1 MDATVWDEII
11 SSCPREHLLP
21 NLQSLSWY
29 SSTAERQVCL
39 LHFLHPGVK
48 QLSMNVF
55 PNDDSDKTTLSYLS
69 QVHARAPRLTH
80 LEIGTECSI
89 SEVQEEVLT
98 LLSGFPCLSQLTV
111 PLYCL
116 TSILMSRL
124 STLRHLSSIH
134 FSKPVERRTGHP
146 SDVAHWAPPLTD
158 GAFPTLHQ
166 LSLSAHLSH
175 ALDFINSRFAPRH
188 LTKLYVNVI
197 AIDNPFVVRQ
207 FFTALVAQ
215 HPQLQDLYVDFIV
228 GPDAPIVYPPPPLH
242 SRPGIETI
250 RPLLSSPSLTS
261 FGFRWDYQLN
271 LTQADVE
278 EIASSWP
285 RLESLLL
292 NCQPIPEVS
301 GPILTMNA
309 LLPFARHCPRI
320 EQLGLYLNGHMMP
333 RRAPSSLPPVRFT
346 SLRTLSVG
354 ASSITSVDSTALF
367 LSQLLPPGC
376 KIESGV
382 RWPDAFG
389 LALDKIGIMDERRV
403 KMTEWWVGWNDVA
416 KVLPLATEARMEERA
431 RIAVLEKEIER
442 MKLERR

>member
-1 MDATVWDEII
+1 MVDASVWDEIT

-29 SSTAERQVCL
+29 SSSVERQASV

-48 QLSMNVF
+48 HLSINVF
-55 PNDDSDKTTLSYLS
+55 PDEDKTMAYLS
-69 QVHARAPRLTH
+69 QLHARAPRVTH
-80 LEIGTECSI
+80 LEIGTESSI
-89 SEVQEEVLT
+89 AEVQEGVLK
-98 LLSGFPCLSQLTV
+98 LLGGFPYLSHLTV

-116 TSILMSRL
+116 TSIIMSRL
-124 STLRHLSSIH
+124 SNLRHLSNIS

-146 SDVAHWAPPLTD
+146 SDVVHWAPSLAD
-158 GAFPTLHQ
+158 GAFPTLQH
-166 LSLSAHLSH
+166 LSMSAHLVH
-175 ALDFINSRFAPRH
+175 ALDFVNSPFAPRH

-207 FFTALVAQ
+207 LFTALVAQ
-215 HPQLQDLYVDFIV
+215 YPQLKDLYLDFIV
-228 GPDAPIVYPPPPLH
+228 GPDAPIVYPPPPLQ

-250 RPLLSSPSLTS
+250 RPLLSFPSLTS

-271 LTQADVE
+271 LTQSDVE
-278 EIASSWP
+278 EIASRWS

-301 GPILTMNA
+301 GPLLTMDA
-309 LLPFARHCPRI
+309 LIPFARHCPQI
-320 EQLGLYLNGHMMP
+320 QKLGLYLDGTVIP
-333 RRAPSSLPPVRFT
+333 SRKPSSLPPIRFK

-354 ASSITSVDSTALF
+354 ASTIASVDCAALF

-389 LALDKIGIMDERRV
+389 LALDKIGVMDERRV

-431 RIAVLEKEIER
+431 RISMLEKEIEQ
-442 MKLERR
+442 MKLERK